1 MTEQE
6 KLIQSLLNLKL
17 GEWQLIGRPT
27 NEDEFNASFKKVMSE
42 DSNGQAVLS
51 TNPKDFGVTWT
62 QIKAEMDK
70 L

>member
-1 MTEQE
+1 MTHQE
-6 KLIQSLLNLKL
+6 KLIQSLLTLKV

-27 NEDEFNASFKKVMSE
+27 NEDEFNSSFKKVMSV

-51 TNPKDFGVTWT
+51 TDPNDFGVTWT

>member
-6 KLIQSLLNLKL
+6 KLIQSLLILKV

-27 NEDEFNASFKKVMSE
+27 NEDEFNASFRKVMSE

-51 TNPKDFGVTWT
+51 TNPNDFGVTWT
-62 QIKAEMDK
+62 QIKTEMEK